1 MMPDRNE
8 MLPFLIPLA
17 IVEVVLLLFFSAV
30 SKSSSQVLLG
40 TGGAALG
47 VYLLSMFPKLDA
59 FLPARL
65 LRGMEL
71 LQRVKSPEDYYAN
84 IAVVGL
90 MVLLCMVLSVGC
102 FDRKQ
107 L

>member
-47 VYLLSMFPKLDA
+47 VYLISMFPNLDA

-65 LRGMEL
+65 VRGMEL
-71 LQRVKSPEDYYAN
+71 LPRAKRPEDYYAG
-84 IAVVGL
+84 ISAP
-90 MVLLCMVLSVGC
+90 
-102 FDRKQ
+102 
-107 L
+107 

>member
-17 IVEVVLLLFFSAV
+17 IVEAVLLLFFSAV

-47 VYLLSMFPKLDA
+47 VYLISMFPKLDA

-65 LRGMEL
+65 LRGLDL
-71 LQRVKSPEDYYAN
+71 LQRAKSPGDYHAN
-84 IAVVGL
+84 IAVAGL